1 MESEQNDNK
10 EYVVVYD
17 LCDTAG
23 KVLQRMPKDDILK
36 LSVIT
41 EKSAKEKF
49 DYNKLNAKEV
59 NDKKQEYYYIDL
71 YNKKLFA
78 KVPSNKCSYDYGYGF
93 TVETDKQKTD
103 NAKMSYNIGTGK
115 DFVENSENIDG
126 VLLKKSG
133 PGGQLFFNKEDR
145 RFSYYTSASI
155 DNGLEYQIS
164 LEKFLSDNNP
174 SFNLFRSSY
183 CENLFHPVEHEYMSN
198 KAGSFARLFGVAN
211 DGNNRCGVGCFSCGK
226 VMVNNDYYDIYDKY
240 HTNFQERY
248 YTKLSL
254 DDVSRRIGINS
265 E

>member
-1 MESEQNDNK
+1 MKSEQNNNK

-17 LCDTAG
+17 LCDKAG

-103 NAKMSYNIGTGK
+103 NAKMSY
-115 DFVENSENIDG
+115 
-126 VLLKKSG
+126 
-133 PGGQLFFNKEDR
+133 
-145 RFSYYTSASI
+145 
-155 DNGLEYQIS
+155 
-164 LEKFLSDNNP
+164 
-174 SFNLFRSSY
+174 
-183 CENLFHPVEHEYMSN
+183 
-198 KAGSFARLFGVAN
+198 
-211 DGNNRCGVGCFSCGK
+211 
-226 VMVNNDYYDIYDKY
+226 VMA
-240 HTNFQERY
+240 
-248 YTKLSL
+248 
-254 DDVSRRIGINS
+254 
-265 E
+265 